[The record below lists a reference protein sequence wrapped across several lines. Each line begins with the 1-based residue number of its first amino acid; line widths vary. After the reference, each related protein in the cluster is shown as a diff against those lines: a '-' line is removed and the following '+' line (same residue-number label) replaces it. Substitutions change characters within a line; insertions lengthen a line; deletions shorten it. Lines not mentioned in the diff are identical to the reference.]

1 MRPSAAL
8 LLAVPALLVGQAA
21 PLDGGRLEAAWFGPA
36 AAFSPSPTLGLAW
49 VKPGLD
55 LQGRA
60 LHVRDWQPAVWLLGK
75 RAIHDEHLLMRMA
88 PSLVPGL
95 AKGLAKGL
103 KGALPVSRTAGDVFL
118 LGRAVDASGGSGD
131 AQFATQPCTLTFDL
145 KLVDADSGELLA
157 AFHHTLEAA
166 DADFMALRHSRWS
179 EDLGRLLGQSVGPR
193 TAAPPKPA
201 VPAAARPVE
210 PPFDLEGAL
219 RRIEGL
225 KRDGLLSEA
234 EGEALRRKAA
244 ERAKK
249 LWGQGPAPGR
259 TSRGSSS
266 HRSRMVLGTPSG
278 WPQSTIRSRACPSSS
293 SSSQAVLMSMA

>member
-1 MRPSAAL
+1 MRPLAAL

-21 PLDGGRLEAAWFGPA
+21 PLDGGRLEVAWFGLA
-36 AAFSPSPTLGLAW
+36 ATFSPSPTLGLAW

-55 LQGRA
+55 LKGRT
-60 LHVRDWQPAVWLLGK
+60 LQVRDWQPAIWLLGK
-75 RAIHDEHLLMRMA
+75 RAIHDEHLLLRMA

-103 KGALPVSRTAGDVFL
+103 KGALPVSRTAGDLFI
-118 LGRAVDASGGSGD
+118 LGRVVDATGGSGD

-166 DADFMALRHSRWS
+166 DADFMALRHARWS
-179 EDLGRLLGQSVGPR
+179 EDLGRLLSQSVGARP
-193 TAAPPKPA
+193 AAPPK
-201 VPAAARPVE
+201 AAAPAPVHPAE

-234 EGEALRRKAA
+234 ECEALRRKATA
-244 ERAKK
+244 
-249 LWGQGPAPGR
+249 
-259 TSRGSSS
+259 RGK
-266 HRSRMVLGTPSG
+266 
-278 WPQSTIRSRACPSSS
+278 QS
-293 SSSQAVLMSMA
+293 

>member
-1 MRPSAAL
+1 MRPLSVL
-8 LLAVPALLVGQAA
+8 LLAVPALLAGQAA
-21 PLDGGRLEAAWFGPA
+21 PLDGGRLEAVWFGPT

-55 LQGRA
+55 LQGRT
-60 LHVRDWQPAVWLLGK
+60 LQVRDWQPAVWLLGK

-88 PSLVPGL
+88 PTLVPGL

-103 KGALPVSRTAGDVFL
+103 KGALPVSRSTGDVLL
-118 LGRAVDASGGSGD
+118 LGRVVDATGGSGD
-131 AQFATQPCTLTFDL
+131 AQFNSQPCTLTFDL

-157 AFHHTLEAA
+157 ALHNTLEAA
-166 DADFMALRHSRWS
+166 DADFMALRHARWS

-193 TAAPPKPA
+193 AAAPPKTAAPA
-201 VPAAARPVE
+201 HPAE

-234 EGEALRRKAA
+234 ECEALRQKAA
-244 ERAKK
+244 ERARK
-249 LWGQGPAPGR
+249 
-259 TSRGSSS
+259 S
-266 HRSRMVLGTPSG
+266 
-278 WPQSTIRSRACPSSS
+278 
-293 SSSQAVLMSMA
+293 